1 MNRTDI
7 EAKVTRTAAGNG
19 GSIDI
24 SGIAATVDWTL
35 VLEITD
41 LNPEAVIR
49 IGFEDS
55 VDAFSA
61 KLPGPSVSIVGPVRG
76 QAEKRRY
83 SWSKRDFPDL
93 RFGVT
98 SAVLR
103 SALYKINTEG
113 TETIT
118 YHTYLEY

>member
-1 MNRTDI
+1 MTRTDI

-19 GSIDI
+19 SGVDI
-24 SGIAATVDWTL
+24 SGIPAATDWTL

-41 LNPEAVIR
+41 LNAEAIIR

-61 KLPGPSVSIVGPVRG
+61 KLAGPVVSLVGPIRG

-83 SWSKRDFPDL
+83 TFSKRDFPDL
-93 RFGVT
+93 RFGVS

-103 SALYKINTEG
+103 SGLFKINTDG
-113 TETIT
+113 TETCT